1 MLSVFFIGHKN
12 LTSSTALVFN
22 KKVELTLFT
31 KLYLETLLTDTMNQ
45 FNIFSIVS
53 LIIFHILIDKYIIK
67 FF

>member
-12 LTSSTALVFN
+12 LTSLTALVFN

>member
-53 LIIFHILIDKYIIK
+53 LVIFHILIDKYIIK

>member
-45 FNIFSIVS
+45 FNIFSVVS
-53 LIIFHILIDKYIIK
+53 LVIFHILIDKYIIK

>member
-12 LTSSTALVFN
+12 LTSLTALVFN

-53 LIIFHILIDKYIIK
+53 LVIFHILIDKYIIK